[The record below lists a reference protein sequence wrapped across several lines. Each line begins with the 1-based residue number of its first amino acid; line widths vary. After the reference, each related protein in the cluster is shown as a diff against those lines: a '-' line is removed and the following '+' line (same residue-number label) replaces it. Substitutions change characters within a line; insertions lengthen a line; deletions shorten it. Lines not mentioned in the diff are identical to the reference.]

1 MSEESA
7 IKKEVVKKFND
18 LTLAMAVASRQLA
31 MELEKAPKNKSA
43 NRRARKLSLEIMHI
57 GKEFR
62 AISVKYDKVK

>member
-1 MSEESA
+1 MTKEA
-7 IKKEVVKKFND
+7 TTKKKVEKKFNE
-18 LTLAMAVASRQLA
+18 LTVALAVASRQLA